1 MPYGLAPSSAIVNQM
16 ESLNTDLAVIGAG
29 PGGYAAAFVAA
40 DAGKNVILIEKNPR
54 LGGACLN
61 CGCIPSKALLHA
73 THHIPAARES
83 AKRGI
88 TFGSVSVDPIRLN
101 EWKEGVLN
109 KLAGGIAML
118 AKKRNVKVLTGSAT
132 FDSPGQLTVATA
144 DGPVSVGF
152 THAIIATGTQPAVPK
167 VFDIGSPAVMTST
180 EALNLS
186 SVPAS
191 MLVIGGGYIGM
202 EMGTVYAS
210 LGTEVT
216 LVEAL
221 DGILLGA
228 DPDLARPVLLY
239 AKRNF
244 KKVHLKTSVESL
256 TTKDAGVQAVF
267 LNGERGTEA
276 VFEKVLVSVGRV
288 PNLAAL
294 GIDRLG
300 CAVDGRGFL
309 VTNEHQ
315 QTTTPGVYAIGDI
328 AGGILLAHKAAHE
341 ARRAVEHITGTSHS
355 KSDPHIPAVVFT
367 DPEVAWVGLTEAEAK
382 AQEIPHTVA
391 KFPWGACGR
400 SLTQDR
406 IDGATKLIID
416 PDTEKLLGIGMV
428 GPGAGE
434 LIAEGTLALE
444 MGATAADLANTVHP
458 HPTLSESIM
467 EAAEMFYGRAIHAS
481 PRT

>member
-1 MPYGLAPSSAIVNQM
+1 M
-16 ESLNTDLAVIGAG
+16 EPIKTNLAVIGAG
-29 PGGYAAAFVAA
+29 PGGYAAAFAAA
-40 DAGKNVILIEKNPR
+40 DAGKKVVLIEKHAR

-73 THHIPAARES
+73 SHHIPAAKES

-88 TFGSVSVDPIRLN
+88 TFGPVTIDAPRLN

-109 KLAGGIAML
+109 KLANGIAML
-118 AKKRNVKVLTGSAT
+118 AKKRNVTVLSGSAK
-132 FDSPGQLTVATA
+132 FESASELAVEAEEGINLVE
-144 DGPVSVGF
+144 F
-152 THAIIATGTQPAVPK
+152 EHAIVATGTQPAVPK
-167 VFDIGSPAVMTST
+167 MFDIGSPDVMTST
-180 EALNLS
+180 EALNLE
-186 SVPAS
+186 SVPKT

-216 LVEAL
+216 MVEAL

-228 DPDLARPVLLY
+228 DPDLARPVLIY

-256 TTKDAGVQAVF
+256 QSTDDGIHATFVAGDKRTDA
-267 LNGERGTEA
+267 T
-276 VFEKVLVSVGRV
+276 FEKVLVSVGRV
-288 PNLAAL
+288 PSLDSLAIEKA
-294 GIDRLG
+294 G
-300 CAVDGRGFL
+300 CEVDERGYL
-309 VTNEHQ
+309 RTNENQ
-315 QTTTPGVYAIGDI
+315 QTSVCNVYAIGDI

-341 ARRAVEHITGTSHS
+341 ARKAVEHITGETHS
-355 KSDPHIPAVVFT
+355 RPNPLIPAVVFT

-382 AQEIPHTVA
+382 EKGIPHTVS
-391 KFPWGACGR
+391 KFPWGAIGR

-416 PDTEKLLGIGMV
+416 PESEKLLGVGLV

-434 LIAEGTLALE
+434 LIAEGTLAIEL
-444 MGATAADLANTVHP
+444 GATAADLANTIHP
-458 HPTLSESIM
+458 HPTLSESMM
-467 EAAEMFYGRAIHAS
+467 EAAEMFYGRAIHALPKNS
-481 PRT
+481 